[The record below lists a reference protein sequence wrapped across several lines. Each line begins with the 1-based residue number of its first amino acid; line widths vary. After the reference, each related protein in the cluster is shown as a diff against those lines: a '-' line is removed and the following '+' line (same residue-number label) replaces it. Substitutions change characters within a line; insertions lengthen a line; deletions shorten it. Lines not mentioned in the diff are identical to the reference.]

1 MKKIGLMTWFTYH
14 NYGTLLQCKAM
25 LSLIEKLGYSVKLIN
40 YKPRP
45 NYKTIKYSLVRK
57 GINYT
62 KRKIV
67 NKTTNS
73 LILEQKNMDKY
84 IENYPKTSEVNTAP
98 QLYALNDEF
107 DAFVC
112 GSDQIWLSS
121 AFDENYFLSFVQDSN
136 KKISYAPS
144 LGTTTIG
151 NGIIKNKMK
160 KLISSI
166 DYLSVR
172 EQQGADLIKE
182 LTSREA
188 KVVLDPTLLLDH
200 EDWKKEMVEINESNY
215 IAAYF
220 LGDNKDYIEICNK
233 IAKKLNKKLFF
244 IPNKPKDLLNPNTTK
259 NDIGPK
265 EFLSI
270 IDSADLVLTDSF
282 HGMIFSINF
291 KKDFIAFKRFKD
303 NTLSQNSRI
312 INILKK
318 LELMDHLYEDNI
330 EETLKSS
337 LNTDYSIVHD
347 KLNILKKDSIN
358 FLVNA
363 LEKSTNYDITHNKIH
378 ITNICTGCGVCA
390 ISCPQKCIN
399 IIKNENGFYEYK
411 INHNKCIRC
420 GICKKVCAQHN
431 NKLEDKKI
439 ATKLLYS
446 GCSVSKSIIKK
457 SASGGICVN
466 IAKLYLKNNSKVIS
480 CGYDYNEQQA
490 KMIVLDN
497 IKDLELIQGSKYLQA
512 FTVDAYKEIKNID
525 KGVII
530 GTPCQ
535 IASLDLYLKMINKR
549 NSFLLIDFICHG
561 VPTDL
566 LWKKYIQDFDTPQK
580 ISFRNKDKGWH
591 CKVMEINTATKK
603 YIKSE
608 KKDIFYH
615 FFNIGNIYNKCCYEC
630 KYRKSSCADIRVGD
644 YWGPK
649 FKNNLVGMSMII
661 PLTELGERT
670 IEELVNEK
678 IIDLNQENIKDYF
691 RYQQSENI
699 RINLNYEEIM
709 DDLKNNSISLLEIDK
724 KYNKKILHKQKFWK
738 IVDKIR
744 YK

>member
-25 LSLIEKLGYSVKLIN
+25 LSLIEKLGYSVELIN
-40 YKPRP
+40 YNPRP
-45 NYKTIKYSLVRK
+45 NYKTIKYSLFRK

-67 NKTTNS
+67 NKSTNS

-84 IENYPKTSEVNTAP
+84 IENYPKTTEVNTEP
-98 QLYALNDEF
+98 QLDALNDEF

-144 LGTTTIG
+144 LGTTTIS
-151 NGIIKNKMK
+151 NEVIKNKMQ
-160 KLISSI
+160 KLISSFG
-166 DYLSVR
+166 YLSVR
-172 EQQGADLIKE
+172 EQQGADAIKE
-182 LTSREA
+182 LTNREA

-200 EDWKKEMVEINESNY
+200 KDWKKEMTEINDFNY

-220 LGDNKDYIEICNK
+220 LGDNKDYVEICNK
-233 IAKKLNKKLFF
+233 IAKKLNKKLLF

-270 IDSADLVLTDSF
+270 IDRADLVLTDSF

-312 INILKK
+312 INILTK

-330 EETLKSS
+330 EITLKNS
-337 LNTDYSIVHD
+337 LNTDYSVVHD

-358 FLVNA
+358 FLANA
-363 LEKSTNYDITHNKIH
+363 LEKSTNYDITHNKVH
-378 ITNICTGCGVCA
+378 ITNTCTGCGVCA
-390 ISCPQKCIN
+390 ISCPQKCID

-411 INHNKCIRC
+411 INHDKCIRC

-431 NKLEDKKI
+431 KLDDKKI
-439 ATKLLYS
+439 DTKLLYS
-446 GCSVSKSIIKK
+446 GCSINKSTIKK

-466 IAKLYLKNNSKVIS
+466 IARLYLENNSKVIS
-480 CGYDYNEQQA
+480 CSYNYNEQQA

-512 FTVDAYKEIKNID
+512 FTVDAYKEIKNMD

-535 IASLDLYLKMINKR
+535 IASLDLYLKMKNKR

-566 LWKKYIQDFDTPQK
+566 LWKKYIQDFDTPKK
-580 ISFRNKDKGWH
+580 INFRNKDKGWH
-591 CKVMEINTATKK
+591 CKVMEINTTTKN

-615 FFNIGNIYNKCCYEC
+615 FFNVGNIYNKCCYEC